1 MTHSEFESILKEGV
15 RSCANEQ
22 GWANLAEL
30 GTYLRQRGL
39 QYGKLS
45 RFLLDYQDI
54 IETRMDNSI
63 TPPAVYARLRLPNE

>member
-1 MTHSEFESILKEGV
+1 MTHSEFEAILKEGV
-15 RSCANEQ
+15 IACANEN

-45 RFLLDYQDI
+45 RFLQDYENI
-54 IETRMDNSI
+54 VEVKMDTSI
-63 TPPAVYARLRLPNE
+63 TPPAVYARLR

>member
-1 MTHSEFESILKEGV
+1 MSNAEFEGILKEGV
-15 RSCANEQ
+15 NSCANEH

-45 RFLLDYQDI
+45 RFLDDYQDV
-54 IETRMDNSI
+54 IETKLDTSI
-63 TPPAVYARLRLPNE
+63 TPPAVYARLREQV

>member
-1 MTHSEFESILKEGV
+1 MKPMTHSEFEIILKEGV
-15 RSCANEQ
+15 NSCANAE

-54 IETRMDNSI
+54 IETQMDNSI
-63 TPPAVYARLRLPNE
+63 TPPAVYARLR

>member
-1 MTHSEFESILKEGV
+1 MTHSELIAILKDGV
-15 RSCANEQ
+15 NSCANEQ

-45 RFLLDYQDI
+45 RFLLDYQNV
-54 IETRMDNSI
+54 IETRMDTSV
-63 TPPAVYARLRLPNE
+63 TPPAVYARLR

>member
-1 MTHSEFESILKEGV
+1 MIHSEFEAILKEGV
-15 RSCANEQ
+15 NSCANEN

-45 RFLLDYQDI
+45 RFLQDYQDI
-54 IETRMDNSI
+54 IETKMDMTI
-63 TPPAVYARLRLPNE
+63 TPPAVYARLR

>member
-1 MTHSEFESILKEGV
+1 MIHSEFEAILKEGV
-15 RSCANEQ
+15 NSCANEN

-45 RFLLDYQDI
+45 RFLQDYQDI
-54 IETRMDNSI
+54 IETKMDTTI
-63 TPPAVYARLRLPNE
+63 TPPAVYARLR

>member
-1 MTHSEFESILKEGV
+1 MTHAELIVILKDGV
-15 RSCANEQ
+15 NSCANEQ

-45 RFLLDYQDI
+45 RFLIDYQDV
-54 IETRMDNSI
+54 IETRMDTSI
-63 TPPAVYARLRLPNE
+63 TPPAVYARLR

>member
-1 MTHSEFESILKEGV
+1 MTHSELIAILKDGV
-15 RSCANEQ
+15 NTCANEQ

-45 RFLLDYQDI
+45 RFLLDYQDVL
-54 IETRMDNSI
+54 ETRMDTSI
-63 TPPAVYARLRLPNE
+63 TPPAVYARLR

>member
-1 MTHSEFESILKEGV
+1 MTRTELETILKEGV
-15 RSCANEQ
+15 NSCANET

-45 RFLLDYQDI
+45 RFLQDYQGI
-54 IETRMDNSI
+54 IEMKMDTTI
-63 TPPAVYARLRLPNE
+63 TPPAVYARLR

>member
-1 MTHSEFESILKEGV
+1 MTHSEFEAILKEGIN
-15 RSCANEQ
+15 SCANEN

-45 RFLLDYQDI
+45 RFLQDYQDLV
-54 IETRMDNSI
+54 ETRMDTSI
-63 TPPAVYARLRLPNE
+63 IPPAVYARLR

>member
-1 MTHSEFESILKEGV
+1 MNHSELVAILKDGV
-15 RSCANEQ
+15 NSCANEQ

-45 RFLLDYQDI
+45 RFLQDYQDI
-54 IETRMDNSI
+54 IETRMDTSI
-63 TPPAVYARLRLPNE
+63 TPPAVYARLR

>member
-1 MTHSEFESILKEGV
+1 MTHAEFEIILKEGV
-15 RSCANEQ
+15 NSFDNDE

-45 RFLLDYQDI
+45 RFLQDYQDI
-54 IETRMDNSI
+54 IETRVDPTI
-63 TPPAVYARLRLPNE
+63 TPPAVYAKLR